1 MSAPRVYVSRRVPV
15 PVARE
20 LERLFEVTV
29 NDSECPPVRSELL
42 QGVWGCEGM
51 VTMLTDAVDDAF
63 LAAAGE
69 QLRVVAN
76 YAVGVDNV
84 DLEAA
89 SRRGIVVTNTPDVLT
104 RATAELTLALVLT
117 LLRRVAEGDRLV
129 RSRRPWL
136 WAPTFMLGRG
146 LAGLTLGCVGLGRI
160 GQEVARLASALGLRV
175 VYTDRTGVEGGSDP
189 GKKAC
194 SFLPL
199 DELLRDVDVVSLHC
213 PLTPETRHLIDA
225 AALRSMRPEA
235 VLVNTSRG
243 AIVDERALVQA
254 LRTKEIAG
262 AALDVY
268 EQEPEVATELLQ
280 LDNVVLTPHL
290 GSATEAAREAMG
302 QLCVD
307 ALREALLERRCPAN
321 AVDPEAWDVGA
332 NRVRA

>member
-1 MSAPRVYVSRRVPV
+1 M
-15 PVARE
+15 ARE

-199 DELLRDVDVVSLHC
+199 DELLLDVDVVSLHC

-243 AIVDERALVQA
+243 AIVDEWALVQA
-254 LRTKEIAG
+254 LRTKQIAG

-268 EQEPEVATELLQ
+268 EHEPAVGADLIR

-290 GSATEAAREAMG
+290 ASATHVAREAMG
-302 QLCVD
+302 LLCVD

-321 AVDPEAWDVGA
+321 AVNPEAWDVGA